1 MKIDVMHAL
10 YTVSMIILAFVA
22 ALVITKTLSKYLDKK
37 KKNSGLEKDE

>member
-10 YTVSMIILAFVA
+10 YTGSMIILAFVA

-37 KKNSGLEKDE
+37 KGKEDMKDM